1 MAGVWPG
8 RWREIGGRACAWT
21 AAEGLENGG
30 QERYGKVLPF
40 WGSLDGGAGNS
51 SVLAEEDPSSQPCGN
66 NKKMREAKLYPRQ
79 KNDDGACSGV
89 PRTGALGGGFE
100 GLLTLGAVVG
110 SLLDLVFLT

>member
-1 MAGVWPG
+1 MWLG

-51 SVLAEEDPSSQPCGN
+51 SVLAGEDSLSQPCGN

-79 KNDDGACSGV
+79 KKMTMGACSGV

-110 SLLDLVFLT
+110 SLLDLVFLS